1 MMIGIALSLAAAAPL
16 PAVNLTDIRMQLYYG
31 GSGRLGPDLPQD
43 FGGWN
48 LPIGA
53 GDSEGNADDLLVAA
67 ELQSGGE
74 EFVQTPLR
82 IVVTGEKG
90 KLLASRQFRS
100 FLIPE
105 GGRLYLPVWVPN
117 AGCVGKIKA
126 SVRFG
131 TQRKAKTIA
140 LRCGE

>member
-1 MMIGIALSLAAAAPL
+1 MIGIALSLAAAAPQS
-16 PAVNLTDIRMQLYYG
+16 AVTLTDIRMQLYYG
-31 GSGRLGPDLPQD
+31 GSGRLGSNLPQD

-48 LPIGA
+48 IPIGA
-53 GDSEGNADDLLVAA
+53 GDAEGNADDLLVAA
-67 ELQSGGE
+67 ELQTGGE

-82 IVVTGEKG
+82 MIVTGERG
-90 KLLASRQFRS
+90 KVLASRQFRS

-105 GGRLYLPVWVPN
+105 GGRLYLPVWIPS
-117 AGCVGKIKA
+117 AGCAGKIKV

-131 TQRKAKTIA
+131 TQHKSKTIE

>member
-1 MMIGIALSLAAAAPL
+1 MIALALSLAAAAPASAASL
-16 PAVNLTDIRMQLYYG
+16 SDIRVQLYYG
-31 GSGRLGPDLPQD
+31 GSGRLGPNLEQGY
-43 FGGWN
+43 GGWN

-67 ELQSGGE
+67 ELQAGGE
-74 EFVQTPLR
+74 EFVQTPLK
-82 IVVTGEKG
+82 IVVTGDKG
-90 KLLASRQFRS
+90 KVLASRQFRS

-105 GGRLYLPVWVPN
+105 GGRLYLPLWIQN
-117 AGCVGKIKA
+117 AGCAGEIKA

-131 TQRKAKTIA
+131 NQQKSKTIA